1 MFRFAPLVL
10 ACLLAPA
17 FGQTNSTIVDL
28 AVATP
33 SLSTLVTAVTAADL
47 VTALGNP
54 DATLT
59 VFAPDNDAF
68 AKLPTGLVST
78 LLSAGFKK
86 HLTDIL
92 TYHVYA
98 TAAVLSADLAATQN
112 ITMLNGEMLTVTK
125 TDTTVTVTTTLGQM
139 QTVIMADVQ
148 ASNGVVHVI
157 DGVLVPSSIMATII
171 DLGSDY
177 STLLSL
183 ITRAGLDTTLMGGP
197 FTLLA
202 PTNEAFAALDTA
214 TVDFL
219 TSTAGAATLTSIL
232 TYHVI
237 SGSVTSDMLMNGMMV
252 KTVEGGEVTF
262 MVAGGTVMV
271 NDATV
276 VMADMLAFNGVS
288 HGIDKI
294 LMPPAASMAPT
305 TAPGGGFEISHMG
318 GGSMAPTMTPMVAM
332 GGMGGSP
339 STQIS
344 DMSGSLAVGASLSA
358 VFAAVLAVAL

>member
-10 ACLLAPA
+10 AWLLAPA
-17 FGQTNSTIVDL
+17 FGQTNSTIVEL

-47 VTALGNP
+47 ATALGNP
-54 DATLT
+54 NATLT

-68 AKLPTGLVST
+68 AKLPDGLLTT
-78 LLSAGFKK
+78 LLTPGFKM

-92 TYHVYA
+92 LYHVFGD
-98 TAAVLSADLAATQN
+98 AAILSSALADTQD

-125 TDTTVTVTTTLGQM
+125 SNTTVTVTTTFGQSA
-139 QTVIMADVQ
+139 TVIMADVEG
-148 ASNGVVHVI
+148 SNGVVHVI
-157 DGVLVPSSIMATII
+157 DGVLVPSSIMATVIS
-171 DLGSDY
+171 LVANY
-177 STLLSL
+177 SALLSL
-183 ITRAGLDTTLMGGP
+183 ITRAGLETTLMGTGP

-202 PTNEAFAALDTA
+202 PTNEAFSMLDTA

-262 MVAGGTVMV
+262 MIEGDTVMV
-271 NDATV
+271 NNATV
-276 VMADMLAFNGVS
+276 ISADMLAFNGVS
-288 HGIDKI
+288 HGIDMI
-294 LMPPAASMAPT
+294 LMPPAASMAPSMT
-305 TAPGGGFEISHMG
+305 PMG
-318 GGSMAPTMTPMVAM
+318 GMGGMVMGGSSMAPTMTPMVA
-332 GGMGGSP
+332 MGGSP